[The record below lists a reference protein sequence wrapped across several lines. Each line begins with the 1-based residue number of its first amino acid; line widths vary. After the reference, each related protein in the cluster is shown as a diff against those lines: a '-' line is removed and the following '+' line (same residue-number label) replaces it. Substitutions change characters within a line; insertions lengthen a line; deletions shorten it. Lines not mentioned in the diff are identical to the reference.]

1 MTHECEHNHND
12 DHECCGGHGDHCGHH
27 GHDKS
32 ATPPTPGIAKYTP
45 NSVSSFK
52 HVIGIVSGKG
62 GVGKTLVTCLLASE
76 LHRQGKK
83 VGILDA
89 DVTGP
94 SIPTAFGTTGP
105 LVQDDTGIIPAESAD
120 GIKLMSTNFMLPE
133 PDMAVAWRGPV
144 INGVLAQFFK
154 DVNWGDLDYLLID
167 MPPGTGDVAL
177 TVFQSLPLEGII
189 TVSAPQDLVSIIVG
203 KAVNL
208 AKDINLPVLGL
219 VENMAY
225 FKCPNCNEK
234 HAIFGESQGKEVA
247 QKYDIPAYCALP
259 IDPAIAK
266 LVDAGK
272 IMEYNVEGALDEML
286 KAIGAL

>member
-1 MTHECEHNHND
+1 MSHEHNHECE
-12 DHECCGGHGDHCGHH
+12 CGGNGGHCGHH
-27 GHDKS
+27 DHGHGHGGHS
-32 ATPPTPGIAKYTP
+32 GHAAPGVAQYEP

-62 GVGKTLVTCLLASE
+62 GVGKTLVTCLLANE

-83 VGILDA
+83 VGIMDA

-94 SIPTAFGTTGP
+94 SIPTAFGVTGP
-105 LVQDDTGIIPAESAD
+105 LMQDDTGIIPAESAE
-120 GIKLMSTNFMLPE
+120 GIKLMSTNFMLQE

-225 FKCPNCNEK
+225 FTCPNCNEK
-234 HAIFGESQGKEVA
+234 HAIFGESQVKHIAE
-247 QKYDIPAYCALP
+247 KYDIQAYSALP
-259 IDPAIAK
+259 IDPTLAK
-266 LVDAGK
+266 LVDEGK
-272 IMEYNVEGALDEML
+272 IMDYNVDGALDEML